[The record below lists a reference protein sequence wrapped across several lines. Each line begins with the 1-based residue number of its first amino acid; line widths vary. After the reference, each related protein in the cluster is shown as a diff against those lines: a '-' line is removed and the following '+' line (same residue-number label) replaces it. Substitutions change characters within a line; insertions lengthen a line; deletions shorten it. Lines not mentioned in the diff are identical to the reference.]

1 METSDLPRH
10 QLIVSLTE
18 QHSEKTTDVAINLW
32 EQMATQIISLV
43 GEGGFHSLYARSLFL
58 AQSTFPW
65 IDASALSPRADHRF
79 AALKMCLEGQT
90 SAQAS
95 AANTLLLI
103 TFTDIVASLIGE
115 QLTTRILRLAWGG
128 DVSHE
133 AGKEFNHALVKAGHV
148 GVIDTR
154 SLDLSIDETLHGLIA
169 CRPSASSSTPCPDS
183 SWRWRPS
190 FRKIFAARC
199 TG

>member
-18 QHSEKTTDVAINLW
+18 RHPEEVTDAAINLW

-43 GEGGFHSLYARSLFL
+43 GEGGFNSLYARSLVL
-58 AQSTFPW
+58 ALSTFPW
-65 IDASALSPRADHRF
+65 LEASALSPRTDHRF

-115 QLTTRILRLAWGG
+115 QLTTSILRSAWVN
-128 DVSHE
+128 DASHG
-133 AGKEFNHALVKAGHV
+133 AGKEFNH
-148 GVIDTR
+148 
-154 SLDLSIDETLHGLIA
+154 E
-169 CRPSASSSTPCPDS
+169 
-183 SWRWRPS
+183 
-190 FRKIFAARC
+190 
-199 TG
+199 

>member
-1 METSDLPRH
+1 MRH
-10 QLIVSLTE
+10 QIIESLMV
-18 QHSEKTTDVAINLW
+18 QHPEKVTDAAINLW
-32 EQMATQIISLV
+32 EQMATQIISIV
-43 GEGGFHSLYARSLFL
+43 GEGGFNSLYARSVFL

-65 IDASALSPRADHRF
+65 LEASALPPGADHRF

-128 DVSHE
+128 DASHG
-133 AGKEFNHALVKAGHV
+133 AGKEFKH
-148 GVIDTR
+148 
-154 SLDLSIDETLHGLIA
+154 E
-169 CRPSASSSTPCPDS
+169 
-183 SWRWRPS
+183 
-190 FRKIFAARC
+190 
-199 TG
+199 